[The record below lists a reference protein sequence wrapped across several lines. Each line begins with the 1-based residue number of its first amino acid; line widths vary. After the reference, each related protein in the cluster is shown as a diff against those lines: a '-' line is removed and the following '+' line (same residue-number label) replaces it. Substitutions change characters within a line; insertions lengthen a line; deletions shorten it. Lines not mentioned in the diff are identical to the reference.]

1 MQAGILLIVYVLTVF
16 SVQLFGFLVSRLVE
30 YQWPTLGL
38 MTFLLLF
45 MAAFAIA
52 WPLAVLIAEWVIR
65 SLGYEVESEQSG
77 GDRRRDVARQRT

>member
-1 MQAGILLIVYVLTVF
+1 
-16 SVQLFGFLVSRLVE
+16 
-30 YQWPTLGL
+30 L

>member
-77 GDRRRDVARQRT
+77 GDRRRDVAR